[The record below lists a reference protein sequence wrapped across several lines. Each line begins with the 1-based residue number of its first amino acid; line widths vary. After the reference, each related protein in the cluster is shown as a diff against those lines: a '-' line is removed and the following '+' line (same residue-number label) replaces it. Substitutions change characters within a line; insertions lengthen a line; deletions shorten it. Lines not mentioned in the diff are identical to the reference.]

1 MKTQLSR
8 RQFIQWTTLG
18 GAGFWLGNQRVA
30 SAARRLSANEKL
42 NIGVVGVA
50 HRGGANLSGVAHEN
64 IVALCDVDDT
74 LLAAAA
80 QKFPQAKTYNDFRRM
95 LDQKEID
102 AVVCSTADH
111 THAVVCVGALRSGRH
126 VYCEKPL
133 TRTVSECRIV
143 REAARA
149 KKAVT
154 QMGTQ
159 IHAGTNYRRAVELV
173 QSGAIG
179 SVAEVHVWVNVKY
192 GGMERPTDTPPVP
205 AGLHYDLWLG
215 PVEERPYHPDYLP
228 AKWRNWWA
236 FGGGGLG
243 DFGCHYM
250 DLPHWALGLRYCS
263 SVEVADGP
271 PVHPETTPPWLIL
284 RYQYPARGK
293 QPPVKLTWYHGGKQ
307 PEMLPSIVPDEK
319 PGKDGKSRKAQ
330 WMSGVLFIGTKGM
343 LLADYGRHVLLPQK
357 EFAGFMPPKPSI
369 PDSIGHHKE
378 WTEACKTG
386 GPTTCNFDYSGALTE
401 TVLLGNVAYRAGKK
415 LEWDAAK
422 LRAKNCPEASQ
433 FIQHRYRKGWKI

>member
-1 MKTQLSR
+1 MRTRISR

-18 GAGFWLGNQRVA
+18 GVGFWAGTA

-42 NIGVVGVA
+42 NIGIVGVA
-50 HRGGANLSGVAHEN
+50 HRGGGNLQGVAGEN

-74 LLAAAA
+74 FLRAAAE
-80 QKFPQAKTYNDFRRM
+80 KFPQAKTYNDFRRM
-95 LDQKEID
+95 LDQKDLD

-111 THAVVCVGALRSGRH
+111 THAVVSVAALRGGRH

-143 REAARA
+143 REAAR
-149 KKAVT
+149 KGRLVT

-179 SVAEVHVWVNVKY
+179 PVAEVHVWVNVKY

-205 AGLHYDLWLG
+205 PNLHWDLWLG
-215 PVEERPYHPDYLP
+215 PVPERPYHPDYVP
-228 AKWRNWWA
+228 GKWRNWWA
-236 FGGGGLG
+236 FGTGGLG

-250 DLPHWALGLRYCS
+250 DLPHWALNLRYCT
-263 SVEVADGP
+263 SVEVVDGP
-271 PVHPETTPPWLIL
+271 PVHPETVPPWLIL
-284 RYQYPARGK
+284 RYEYPARGK

-307 PEMLPSIVPDEK
+307 PEMLPSILPEEK
-319 PGKDGKSRKAQ
+319 PDKQGKKKAQ
-330 WMSGVLFIGTKGM
+330 WMSGVLFIGAKGM

-357 EFAGFMPPKPSI
+357 DFAGFVPPKPFI
-369 PDSIGHHKE
+369 KDSIGHHKE
-378 WTEACKTG
+378 WIEACKTRG
-386 GPTTCNFDYSGALTE
+386 TTTCNFDYSGALAE
-401 TVLLGNVAYRAGKK
+401 TVLLGNAAYRAGCKK
-415 LEWDAAK
+415 LEWDAAR
-422 LRAKNCPEASQ
+422 LRAKNCPTAEQ
-433 FIQHRYRKGWKI
+433 FVQHQYRKGWKI